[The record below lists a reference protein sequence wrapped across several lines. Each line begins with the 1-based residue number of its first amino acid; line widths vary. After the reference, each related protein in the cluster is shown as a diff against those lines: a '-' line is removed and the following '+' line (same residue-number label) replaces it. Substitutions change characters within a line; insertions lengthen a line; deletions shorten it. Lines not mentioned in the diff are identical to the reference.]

1 MEESTAFAR
10 EKQLEDFIV
19 KNWASIDLF
28 EEYDI
33 YEEKGKR
40 VGQQY
45 ATDTGRMDIL
55 AISKDK
61 KRWLVVELKKG
72 RASNDVVGQVLDYM
86 GYTLAV
92 LAKAGQ
98 TVHGVI
104 IALEDDPGIRRTLEV
119 VPNVVF
125 YRYEKFKLLKT

>member
-1 MEESTAFAR
+1 
-10 EKQLEDFIV
+10 
-19 KNWASIDLF
+19 
-28 EEYDI
+28 
-33 YEEKGKR
+33 
-40 VGQQY
+40 
-45 ATDTGRMDIL
+45 
-55 AISKDK
+55 
-61 KRWLVVELKKG
+61 
-72 RASNDVVGQVLDYM
+72 M